1 MSGATAVSGP
11 AGLPQDA
18 VRRLRGL
25 VDAAPGEVA
34 LAVRRHD
41 GASLDVAADR
51 VVPSASTI
59 KVPVLVAVLR
69 AVQAGRL
76 GLDEPVPLPPPG
88 ARVGGSGPLQL
99 LPSLTALPVHELLLL
114 MVCLS
119 DNDATNVLLDR
130 LDAVAGPQ
138 AVGAALALVPTRA
151 THLRRR
157 LMDAEAAAR
166 GLQNETTAA
175 DLADLLV
182 ALRAGRLLDAERT
195 RVALDV
201 LGRQQFREGLPAY
214 LPESVPVASKTG
226 EIFGVRADVALVEPE
241 PGRWAVVA
249 VVATGLGRGGS
260 GSDIVS
266 VAGSDRG
273 TSVLPTFAEVGELVA
288 SLVLPPAVGHAS
300 ETRAH

>member
-1 MSGATAVSGP
+1 MTAVTGS
-11 AGLPQDA
+11 ASLPQDA
-18 VRRLRGL
+18 VRRLRAL
-25 VDAAPGEVA
+25 VDTAPGEVA

-41 GASLDVAADR
+41 GAALDVGADR

-69 AVQAGRL
+69 AVQDGRL
-76 GLDEPVPLPPPG
+76 GLEETVPLPPPA
-88 ARVGGSGPLQL
+88 ARVGGSGPLEL
-99 LPSLTALPVHELLLL
+99 LPSLASLPVHELLLL
-114 MVCLS
+114 MICLS

-130 LDAVAGPQ
+130 LDAVAGPG
-138 AVGAALALVPTRA
+138 AVAGVLAGVPTRA

-175 DLADLLV
+175 DLADLL
-182 ALRAGRLLDAERT
+182 ATLRRGRLLDADRT
-195 RVALDV
+195 GVALEV

-226 EIFGVRADVALVEPE
+226 EIFGVRADAALLEPE
-241 PGRWAVVA
+241 PGRWVAVA

-260 GSDIVS
+260 GTDIVS
-266 VAGSDRG
+266 AAGSDRG
-273 TSVLPTFAEVGELVA
+273 TSVLPTFAAVGEVVA
-288 SLVLPPAVGHAS
+288 SLVGPSGSAGHAS

>member
-1 MSGATAVSGP
+1 MTVPALPGGAV
-11 AGLPQDA
+11 Q
-18 VRRLRGL
+18 RLRDL
-25 VDAAPGEVA
+25 VAAAPGEVA

-41 GASLDVAADR
+41 GAALDVGADR

-69 AVQAGRL
+69 AVQDGRL
-76 GLDEPVPLPPPG
+76 ALDEPVPLPPPG
-88 ARVGGSGPLQL
+88 ERVGGSGPLEL

-114 MVCLS
+114 MICLS

-130 LDAVAGPQ
+130 LDEVVGPGAVA
-138 AVGAALALVPTRA
+138 AALALVPTRA

-157 LMDAEAAAR
+157 LMDAQAAAR

-175 DLADLLV
+175 DLVDLLV
-182 ALRAGRLLDAERT
+182 ALRERRLLDHERT
-195 RVALDV
+195 GVALDV

-226 EIFGVRADVALVEPE
+226 EIFGVRADVALVEPQ

-260 GSDIVS
+260 GTDIVS
-266 VAGSDRG
+266 AAGRDHG
-273 TSVLPTFAEVGELVA
+273 TSVLPTFAAVGEVVA
-288 SLVLPPAVGHAS
+288 SLVGVGHAS